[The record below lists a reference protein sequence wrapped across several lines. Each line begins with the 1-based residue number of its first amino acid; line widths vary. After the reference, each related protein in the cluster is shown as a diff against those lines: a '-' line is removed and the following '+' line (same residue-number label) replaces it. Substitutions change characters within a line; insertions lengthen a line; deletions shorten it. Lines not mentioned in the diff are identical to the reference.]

1 MPNARLVAVQ
11 GQVLM
16 IELVRYAGN
25 GRNKVTTP
33 IEEPQDN
40 DPNWAGKFLV
50 MALGHSGMGGGA
62 GHYMSFFKVNHQW
75 WRVDTAGAG
84 TIVRENPFLTQM
96 GARDVMG
103 FSVNFLV
110 FA

>member
-1 MPNARLVAVQ
+1 MPNAHLVARQ

-16 IELVRYAGN
+16 MELVRYAGN
-25 GRNKVTTP
+25 GPNKVTTP
-33 IEEPQDN
+33 ILEPQDN
-40 DPNWAGKFLV
+40 DPNWAGKSVV

-62 GHYMSFFKVNHQW
+62 GHYMSYFKVNNIW
-75 WRVDTAGAG
+75 WRV
-84 TIVRENPFLTQM
+84 VRENPFSTKM

-103 FSVNFLV
+103 FSVNYLV

>member
-1 MPNARLVAVQ
+1 MPNTWLVAVP

-16 IELVRYAGN
+16 MELVRYAGN
-25 GRNKVTTP
+25 GPNKVTTP
-33 IEEPQDN
+33 ILEPQDN
-40 DPNWAGKFLV
+40 DPNWAGKSLV
-50 MALGHSGMGGGA
+50 MAVGHSGMGGGA
-62 GHYMSFFKVNHQW
+62 GHYMSFFKVNNIW

-84 TIVRENPFLTQM
+84 TIVRENPFTTQM

-103 FSVNFLV
+103 FSVNYLV

>member
-1 MPNARLVAVQ
+1 MPNAHLVARH

-16 IELVRYAGN
+16 VELVRYAGN
-25 GRNKVTTP
+25 GPNKVTTP
-33 IEEPQDN
+33 ILEPQDN
-40 DPNWAGKFLV
+40 DPNWAGKSLV

-62 GHYMSFFKVNHQW
+62 GHYMSFFKVNNIW
-75 WRVDTAGAG
+75 WKVDTAGAG
-84 TIVRENPFLTQM
+84 TIVRENPFITQM